1 VLVSTFIVGGLMW
14 LGLQLF
20 HIALPFVW
28 ALVFGALISPTDPVA
43 VLGLLKTVKVPKS
56 LEAKIAGESLF
67 NDGVGVVVFS
77 IVLAIAIGSEQGTVG
92 PLEVLELFVLE
103 TGGGA
108 ILGLIGGY
116 VAYRAMRGI
125 DDYALEVLISL
136 ALVMVTYSIAHAIH
150 LSGPIAVVIAGLFIG
165 NHGIR
170 FAMSNTTR
178 DHLVKF
184 WTLGDEILNSV
195 LFLLIGLEVLVMR
208 FNTSLIEAALLAIPI
223 VILARSAS
231 VFLPILLPA
240 IRRTYTRGTIPVLI
254 WGGLRGGIS
263 VALAFALPDNEY
275 KSLVLTVTYSVVV
288 FSIIVQGLTVKPL
301 VSKMMPEL

>member
-1 VLVSTFIVGGLMW
+1 M
-14 LGLQLF
+14 
-20 HIALPFVW
+20 
-28 ALVFGALISPTDPVA
+28 
-43 VLGLLKTVKVPKS
+43 
-56 LEAKIAGESLF
+56 
-67 NDGVGVVVFS
+67 
-77 IVLAIAIGSEQGTVG
+77 
-92 PLEVLELFVLE
+92 
-103 TGGGA
+103 
-108 ILGLIGGY
+108 
-116 VAYRAMRGI
+116 
-125 DDYALEVLISL
+125 
-136 ALVMVTYSIAHAIH
+136 H

-170 FAMSNTTR
+170 FAMSDTTR

-208 FNTSLIEAALLAIPI
+208 FNASLVEAALLAIPV

-231 VFLPILLPA
+231 VALPILLPA
-240 IRRTYTRGTIPVLI
+240 IRRTYTRGSIPVLI

-288 FSIIVQGLTVKPL
+288 FSIIVQGLTVRPL
-301 VSKMMPEL
+301 VSKMMPKL